1 MNTHLQFHLPDRNPQ
16 ATELNTP
23 IVSFRSSCPDI
34 VLLLRKRVVTIMVSF
49 RKLNSFIRKVTIKK
63 CQKYALGLKSLLE
76 YETGLSFMSMFKRVA
91 LGSSFLFF
99 NVTCCNTLKIFH

>member
-1 MNTHLQFHLPDRNPQ
+1 MNTHLQVHLPDRNPH
-16 ATELNTP
+16 ATELDTP

-49 RKLNSFIRKVTIKK
+49 RKLKSFIRKVTIKK
-63 CQKYALGLKSLLE
+63 CQKYAFGLKSLLE
-76 YETGLSFMSMFKRVA
+76 YKTGLSFMSMFKVA